1 MQETIWDGLHSFML
15 AKKDKKM
22 LSNYYWTIEYHSD
35 PKIELNARTDSGR
48 TVFMMACS
56 QGNKDVVVFMLACMY
71 GNIDVVQLL
80 LSNSDVGIELN
91 LRDNGGWTLDSK

>member
-1 MQETIWDGLHSFML
+1 MQEINGERLHLCGL
-15 AKKDKKM
+15 AYTNKKM